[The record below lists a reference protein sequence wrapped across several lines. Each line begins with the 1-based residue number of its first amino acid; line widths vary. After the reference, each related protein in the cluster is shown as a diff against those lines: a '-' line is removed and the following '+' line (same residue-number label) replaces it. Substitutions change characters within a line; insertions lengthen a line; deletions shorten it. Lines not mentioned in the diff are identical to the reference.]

1 MRILILMVMMGLVS
15 ANAAAEEDAVTY
27 ASPAA
32 AIKLPE
38 ARINGGKP
46 LMQALKE
53 RRSSRSFIDKE
64 LSDQELSDLLWAAFG
79 INRAD
84 QGKRTAPSAM
94 NMQEIDIFVA
104 MQKGLYIYQPERNE
118 LKMVLKEDIRAITG
132 KQAFAADAPVNLIF
146 VADHSKMDK
155 AGERKEIY
163 AAMDAGYISQ
173 NVYLY
178 CASQGLATVAR
189 GWFDKEALEKA
200 MKLGDGKSVIL
211 AQTVGYSE

>member
-1 MRILILMVMMGLVS
+1 MVMMGLVS

-155 AGERKEIY
+155 AGEMKEIY

>member
-155 AGERKEIY
+155 AGEMKEIY